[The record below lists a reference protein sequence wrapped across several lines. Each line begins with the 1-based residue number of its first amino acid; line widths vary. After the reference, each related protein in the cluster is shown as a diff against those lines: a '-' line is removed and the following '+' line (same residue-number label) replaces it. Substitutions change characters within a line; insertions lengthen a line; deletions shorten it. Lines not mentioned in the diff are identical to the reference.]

1 MYSDSDMALK
11 TAEAPVIKVSPSQ
24 IGMLFECPRCLWL
37 FFREGLKRPSGPFPS
52 LPGGFDL
59 LFKKY
64 FDDYRR
70 KGELPPELDGKVE
83 GKLFDKMDKLDVW
96 RNNWKGISVE
106 FLELGLLL
114 KGAIDDLIV
123 NEKGEFVPI
132 DFKTRGYPT
141 KEDTAAHYQTQL
153 DLYALLFKENGHS
166 VASYG
171 YLLFFWPK
179 KYGGYSAD
187 FNTELVNME
196 ISPDRGL
203 ATLKEVVRI
212 VKGREA
218 PAHSDCEFCRFREF
232 DNGDD

>member
-1 MYSDSDMALK
+1 MAQK
-11 TAEAPVIKVSPSQ
+11 TAEAPVIKISPSQ
-24 IGMLFECPRCLWL
+24 IGMLLECPRCLWL

-64 FDDYRR
+64 FDEYRR
-70 KGELPPELDGKVE
+70 VGKLPPELEGSVE
-83 GKLFDKMDKLDVW
+83 GKLFDEMDKLDVW
-96 RNNWKGISVE
+96 RNNWKGISAE
-106 FLELGLLL
+106 FPELGLLL

-123 NEKGEFVPI
+123 NKKRELVPL
-132 DFKTRGYPT
+132 DFKTRGYPI

-153 DLYALLFKENGHS
+153 DLYALLFKENGYP

-179 KYGGYSAD
+179 KYGGHSAD

-196 ISPDRGL
+196 ISPDRGID
-203 ATLKEVVRI
+203 TLKEVVRI
-212 VKGREA
+212 VKGHQPA
-218 PAHSDCEFCRFREF
+218 AHSDCEFCRFREV
-232 DNGDD
+232 GSAYE